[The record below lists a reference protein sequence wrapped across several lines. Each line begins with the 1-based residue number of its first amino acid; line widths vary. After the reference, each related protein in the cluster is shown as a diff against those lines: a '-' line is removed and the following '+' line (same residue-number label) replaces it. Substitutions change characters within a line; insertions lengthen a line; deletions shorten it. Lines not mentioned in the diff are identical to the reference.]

1 MFSATRQWSGGFQ
14 PSRNYNCASEE
25 KDPTSTRVG
34 ICNPLFKK
42 NVPWVPGRHCFL
54 PCSRWQVRPPR
65 SAAPVHLIPS
75 DHSCC
80 EPMKAMMLNMDL
92 AIWGSGFTF
101 RWHMYI
107 YIYIYI
113 YIEIY
118 IEIYG
123 VWASRVPNF
132 ARPNMSCSPYSQAP
146 RLQRP
151 DSQSKYSK
159 CFFHFYFL
167 TKTNKIEGS
176 V

>member
-34 ICNPLFKK
+34 ICNPLLKK
-42 NVPWVPGRHCFL
+42 VPWVPGRHFFL

-80 EPMKAMMLNMDL
+80 EPMKPMLNMDL
-92 AIWGSGFTF
+92 AIWGSGFAF

-107 YIYIYI
+107 YIHIYI
-113 YIEIY
+113 WRMGITGAKFCTPQY
-118 IEIYG
+118 
-123 VWASRVPNF
+123 VLF
-132 ARPNMSCSPYSQAP
+132 AIFSGPKA
-146 RLQRP
+146 
-151 DSQSKYSK
+151 
-159 CFFHFYFL
+159 
-167 TKTNKIEGS
+167 TKTRQSIEVFNVFFSLLIFLSKTHKIEGS